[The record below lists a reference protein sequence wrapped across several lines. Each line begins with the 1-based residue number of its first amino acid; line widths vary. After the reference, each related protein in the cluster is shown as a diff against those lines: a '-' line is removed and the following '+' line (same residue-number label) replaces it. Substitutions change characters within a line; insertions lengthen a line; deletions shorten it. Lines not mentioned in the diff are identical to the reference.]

1 MKKNEFVK
9 IVTELVKGTEES
21 DVRFAVTQKETEAYL
36 SAMKDAVIDA
46 MANYDEVSIP
56 GLVKFVV
63 VDVPAREGR
72 NPQTGESISIPAKKK
87 VKVKVLG
94 ELKNAT
100 V

>member
-9 IVTELVKGTEES
+9 IVTEAVRATEE
-21 DVRFAVTQKETEAYL
+21 FAVTQKETEAYL
-36 SAMKDAVIDA
+36 TAIKDAVVSA
-46 MANYDEVSIP
+46 MANGDEVLIP

-72 NPQTGESISIPAKKK
+72 NPQTGEAISIPAKKK

-100 V
+100 A